1 MDFLTEGSIAGQTLL
16 RLVSRGSSII
26 AELQRLSSLTPTALR
41 YAGLAEED
49 AAGAA
54 RVLEGDPRA
63 ARYRPVLF
71 DFRYIKT
78 PEMFDKQLNTS
89 AALAELDEELF
100 DAHEAVLARFYGL
113 FESIV
118 TYLGDYNKY
127 LRELEE
133 GYYIQHTLEAVLLDV
148 DGRQLLCEGL
158 YLYGVILLLLD
169 QQIPGSVRERLIVA
183 HYRHKGEGAAVTI
196 VDLSRLCRDTG
207 YRAPTTQG
215 FGPQAVFTP
224 AKRPANYPEEYLARF
239 PVSPKVSGHWLVCV
253 CVCAPPPLPPH
264 ALLLL

>member
-49 AAGAA
+49 AAEAA

-71 DFRYIKT
+71 DFRYLKT

-113 FESIV
+113 FESV
-118 TYLGDYNKY
+118 FTYLGDYNKY

-133 GYYIQHTLEAVLLDV
+133 GYYIQHKLEEVLLDV

-158 YLYGVILLLLD
+158 YLYGVMLLMLD
-169 QQIPGSVRERLIVA
+169 SKLPGCVRERLIVA
-183 HYRHKGEGAAVTI
+183 HYRHKGEGAAVGI
-196 VDLSRLCRDTG
+196 ADLAKLCRDTG
-207 YRAPTTQG
+207 YRHGA
-215 FGPQAVFTP
+215 

-239 PVSPKVSGHWLVCV
+239 PVSPKVRVLCALCACVCV
-253 CVCAPPPLPPH
+253 CVSVRGGCARS
-264 ALLLL
+264 AR